1 MRIAPS
7 EFCGFGTKIDRLGII
22 TAAESDRSEDNK
34 RKFRYDDDGWAE
46 QSGFF
51 PLQGVAATH
60 GQGSVDS
67 KVALSPLDS
76 CLSW

>member
-51 PLQGVAATH
+51 PLQGASATSEH
-60 GQGSVDS
+60 GSVDS
-67 KVALSPLDS
+67 KAAPQPLEI
-76 CLSW
+76 CLTG